1 MFSQDK
7 AKADIIFFGGDIIT
21 LNDDEPSPEA
31 VAVRTGR
38 ILAVGSKDEIF
49 QLKGNETTVVDLVG
63 KTMMPGFV
71 DAHSHV
77 YGVGGQAI
85 WANLLPPPEGEGS
98 DIPALQRILRQYAND
113 HSDIVKQTGWIV
125 GFGYDESQLSEHRHP
140 IRDELDAV
148 SKDLPVYVIHPS
160 GHLGVANGKA
170 LQLGGITATTK
181 NPQGGIIRRGPDSR
195 EPNGVLEENAHFMLL
210 TKMMSQDVDFNE
222 AVFLKGVA
230 RYASYGYTTAQEGA
244 ASMLQVRIMANVAE
258 KGKLPIDVVAY
269 PNLLTDRNAVAQP
282 WLRREYKNRF
292 RVGGGKLIL
301 DGSPQAKTAWR
312 DRPYYVPPEGHASD
326 YVGYP
331 AASNEQVLKAMDEAF
346 ANGWQVLTHANG
358 EAAIDLL
365 IAAVREATKKHG
377 PGDRRPVLVHGQFMR
392 EDQVDP
398 IKELGIFPSLF
409 PNHTYY
415 WGDWHREQ
423 TVGPQRAD
431 NISPTGWMISR
442 GMKFTS
448 HHDAPVSLPDSMRVL
463 EATVTRRT
471 RTGDILGPWHRVPVT
486 TALKVMTLW
495 AAYQHFEENTKGSI
509 EAGKLADFVVL
520 SKNPT
525 KVAPETIHSIKV
537 LETIKEGCTVYRAG
551 RENANA

>member
-1 MFSQDK
+1 MSSQVNLK
-7 AKADIIFFGGDIIT
+7 AEIIFVDGDIIT
-21 LNDDEPSPEA
+21 LNDAEPSPEA
-31 VAVRTGR
+31 VAVGNGK
-38 ILAVGSKDEIF
+38 ILAVGSKDEVLR
-49 QLKGNETTVVDLVG
+49 LKDNETTIVNLAG
-63 KTMMPGFV
+63 KTLIPGFV

-85 WANLLPPPEGEGS
+85 WANLLPPPEGEGGN
-98 DIPALQRILRQYAND
+98 IPDLQGILRQYAID

-140 IRDELDAV
+140 IREELDMV
-148 SKDLPVYVIHPS
+148 SKDLPVYIIHPS

-181 NPQGGIIRRGPDSR
+181 NPQGGIIRRGPDGR
-195 EPNGVLEENAHFMLL
+195 EPNGVLEENAHFALL
-210 TKMMSQDVDFNE
+210 SKMMSKDVGFNE

-244 ASMLQVRIMANVAE
+244 ASLLQVKIMAEVAE
-258 KGKLPIDVVAY
+258 KDKLPIDVVAY
-269 PNLLTDRNAVAQP
+269 PNLLTDRNAVAEP
-282 WLRREYKNRF
+282 WLSREYKNRF

-312 DRPYYVPPEGHASD
+312 DRPYYIPPEEHSSD
-326 YVGYP
+326 YTGYP
-331 AASNEQVLKAMDEAF
+331 AALNEQVLKAMDEAF

-358 EAAIDLL
+358 EAAIDLF

-398 IKELGIFPSLF
+398 INELGIFPSLF

-431 NISPTGWMISR
+431 NISPTGWIISR
-442 GMKFTS
+442 KMKFTS

-463 EATVTRRT
+463 ESTVTRRT
-471 RTGDILGPWHRVPVT
+471 RTGDILGPTHRVPIM
-486 TALKVMTLW
+486 TALKAMTLW
-495 AAYQHFEENTKGSI
+495 AAYQHFEEDTKGSI
-509 EAGKLADFVVL
+509 EVGKLADFAVL
-520 SKNPT
+520 SKNPA
-525 KVAPETIHSIKV
+525 KVDPETIHTIKV
-537 LETIKEGCTVYRAG
+537 LETIKEGRTVYKAE
-551 RENANA
+551 REDTDA